1 MKEISIFL
9 LVMLF
14 AVPVFSLDDI
24 ILNGDG
30 TQVYYYYDDYNN
42 LWWYLGGGIA
52 IGTEWMKIK
61 ARSYIVYDLSAI
73 PDNATIE
80 QVDVLCSSEFYPNG
94 YFTITKPSSILGSE
108 EDVWNAIRNGN
119 VLEEDIPYNTDQ
131 FTSENIKTQMIN
143 DLSSNQLIIGVFSQ
157 VENTNDTYTSMSLDL
172 YVVYST
178 PPTQLD
184 LVVKND
190 LYGADGGNIGVAI
203 YPSSA
208 VSHGSPYSFTAYT
221 GDRLNLAAYDNQSVN
236 GKTWFFNDNEYGY
249 ENSEWRKEKKSQS
262 NFLSY
267 YASFTTD
274 ELANDDDGASFI
286 AYLKHT
292 TYTTSGAL
300 SESESWWTPVSLSG
314 NVTVP
319 SGKTLTIT
327 STGSV
332 DLNGYYIKSTGGTIT
347 NNGTVDPDNIRVEQ
361 SGTLQGYYPTI
372 NSAISNASSGQTV
385 HLYSGTFSGSVTVSN
400 KYNVD
405 IVGEGYNSTSI
416 GNISIT
422 NSDGCD
428 LSDLNTGGISVN
440 NSWIAIDNVEG
451 YNLTIY
457 GDEVQI
463 NNSIFNGTQS
473 ANQITN
479 CDGTIADCEITD
491 LTIGVYLLSNSLYNV
506 GNNYFCQNEGDI
518 YAYSGSTAHAMY
530 NTYSYNPYQ
539 SCSGNVIISG
549 STDVCGSKNLAKS
562 NIENRLSSNGAEPA
576 NQEFS
581 VIDEHYAALLQ
592 AVNDERV
599 VTRTV
604 DRKNYEND
612 YAKVIADYQA
622 FLAKYPNSNEA
633 PAAIFRIVHCYQQQ
647 DDYPGYYE
655 FINGL
660 LKADKHQGIK
670 PQVERHLINYYIQ
683 QQAYQTAIETADK
696 VISSSSK
703 DENLYCELLYEK
715 GLIYQY
721 QLNEP
726 EKAKALLITIVKE
739 HPDNKM
745 VSYAKNELE
754 LMGYKLE
761 KELPGEQDLATSELS
776 CDIYPNP
783 FNPETTIR
791 FELPED
797 AHLTIKVYNILGEE
811 ITTLV
816 NEYKTSGEHAI
827 QWNGQDRFGNSV
839 ANGVYWVRLRAG
851 EFSAQ
856 RKLVLLR

>member
-1 MKEISIFL
+1 MNKLHYKMLRMITTIIIIISSSIIQL
-9 LVMLF
+9 KSLF
-14 AVPVFSLDDI
+14 AQQETVILPLIDDRAVGYYEPTNHYSSFGLAI
-24 ILNGDG
+24 VGSDQDEVVYRASTMWGPDLIGD
-30 TQVYYYYDDYNN
+30 YAY
-42 LWWYLGGGIA
+42 
-52 IGTEWMKIK
+52 
-61 ARSYIVYDLSAI
+61 
-73 PDNATIE
+73 
-80 QVDVLCSSEFYPNG
+80 
-94 YFTITKPSSILGSE
+94 TITSAQIYIETAITPEENYNIRMRHLNSDPRNQSNSSLYADIGNGTMYGDYTIPSSGMSE
-108 EDVWNAIRNGN
+108 
-119 VLEEDIPYNTDQ
+119 Y
-131 FTSENIKTQMIN
+131 K
-143 DLSSNQLIIGVFSQ
+143 DL
-157 VENTNDTYTSMSLDL
+157 
-172 YVVYST
+172 
-178 PPTQLD
+178 
-184 LVVKND
+184 
-190 LYGADGGNIGVAI
+190 
-203 YPSSA
+203 PSSYWQYIKDNLTSNDWVAAGFHA
-208 VSHGSPYSFTAYT
+208 VNESNSIESTLYMRDLKIIVEYS
-221 GDRLNLAAYDNQSVN
+221 
-236 GKTWFFNDNEYGY
+236 
-249 ENSEWRKEKKSQS
+249 
-262 NFLSY
+262 
-267 YASFTTD
+267 
-274 ELANDDDGASFI
+274 I
-286 AYLKHT
+286 
-292 TYTTSGAL
+292 TTSGTL
-300 SESESWWTPVSLSG
+300 TDNEKWVGTVNLTG
-314 NVTVP
+314 NVIVP
-319 SGKTLTIT
+319 SGKTLYID
-327 STGSV
+327 GGAAV
-332 DLNGYYIKSTGGTIT
+332 NLNGYYIKSTGGTIT
-347 NNGTVDPDNIRVEQ
+347 NNGTVDPDNIRVEE

-372 NSAISNASSGQTV
+372 NSAISNATSGQIV

-400 KYNVD
+400 KYNVG

-416 GNISIT
+416 GSISIT
-422 NSDGCD
+422 NSDDCD

-440 NSWIAIDNVEG
+440 NSWISIADVEG

-506 GNNYFCQNEGDI
+506 GNNYFCQNDGDI
-518 YAYSGSTAHAMY
+518 YAYSGSWAHAMY
-530 NTYSYNPYQ
+530 NAYSYNPYQ

-562 NIENRLSSNGAEPA
+562 NIENRLSSNGADPA
-576 NQEFS
+576 NREFS

-599 VTRTV
+599 ATGTV
-604 DRKNYEND
+604 DMKNYEND

-647 DDYPGYYE
+647 DDYSSYYE

-660 LKADKHQGIK
+660 LKADKYQGIK

-715 GLIYQY
+715 GLIYKY
-721 QLNEP
+721 QLNDP
-726 EKAKALLITIVKE
+726 EKAEALLVTIIKE

-754 LMGYKLE
+754 TMGYKLE

-816 NEYKTSGEHAI
+816 NEYKTSGAHVI